1 MMAAE
6 IKELI
11 KREVPAGSVRYDEP
25 MGGNTSLRIGGPADV
40 LIEPESPEAV
50 SRVLGLLKRSGVP
63 CLPVGGGTN
72 LLVSDRGI
80 EGAALSLA
88 SLRGIETMEED
99 DGWAALRVG
108 AGTPLQ
114 GLLAYCA
121 KHGLSGIEGLSGIP
135 GQAGGAI
142 AGNAGSFGCEIKD
155 VLTKITLAE
164 SGGGRRVLGSED
176 VAFGYRHA
184 GLPEGSVILAVELRC
199 AKDSPDAV
207 AERMKGHLETKRK
220 TQPLGRR
227 SAGCVF
233 KNPPGESAGR
243 LMDRA
248 GCKGMRVGG
257 IEVSQV
263 HAGFFINAGKGT
275 AEDFLRLMD
284 AVAGKVKEAF
294 GITLEPEIRIVG
306 RC

>member
-1 MMAAE
+1 MMATE
-6 IKELI
+6 IKELV
-11 KREVPAGSVRYDEP
+11 KREVPAGPVKYDEP
-25 MGGNTSLRIGGPADV
+25 MSEHTSLRIGGPSDV
-40 LIEPESPEAV
+40 LISPESPEAAT
-50 SRVLGLLKRSGVP
+50 RVLGLLKRSGFQY
-63 CLPVGGGTN
+63 LPVGGGTN

-88 SLRGIETMEED
+88 LLRGIETMEEAD
-99 DGWAALRVG
+99 EWAALRVG
-108 AGTPLQ
+108 AGTPLRE
-114 GLLAYCA
+114 LLAYCG
-121 KHGLSGIEGLSGIP
+121 KNGLSGIEGLSGIP
-135 GQAGGAI
+135 GQVGGAI
-142 AGNAGSFGCEIKD
+142 AGNAGSFGCEVKD

-164 SGGGRRVLGSED
+164 SGGEQRVLGSED
-176 VAFGYRHA
+176 VVFGYRYA

-207 AERMKGHLETKRK
+207 AERMKGHLEMKKK

-243 LMDRA
+243 LIDLA
-248 GCKGMRVGG
+248 GGKGMRVGG
-257 IEVSQV
+257 IEVSEV
-263 HAGFFINAGKGT
+263 HAGFFINAGGGT
-275 AEDFLRLMD
+275 AEAFLRLMD
-284 AVAGKVKEAF
+284 AVAAKVKEAF